1 MGAEHSRFEGNG
13 LTPKQ
18 EIRQYIQTIRSR
30 PTNTME
36 QWNLM
41 IDAERVLERAEL
53 DPWDAMNAAAPAI
66 FAVMG
71 FGAGPSSP
79 PEKKAAPLF
88 PGSDEW
94 AIPDHNGGWG
104 PPLG

>member
-41 IDAERVLERAEL
+41 IDAERVL
-53 DPWDAMNAAAPAI
+53 DKP
-66 FAVMG
+66 V
-71 FGAGPSSP
+71 
-79 PEKKAAPLF
+79 PLF

-94 AIPDHNGGWG
+94 AIPDHNGGWE